1 MKNLLTVVI
10 PIYNESENI
19 FPLYDR
25 LSKVLDEVANKYQ
38 LKSEILFVNDGST
51 DSSIDNIR
59 LLHERDQRV
68 KLLSFSRNFGHQ
80 IAITAG
86 LDYSDGSLVVVM
98 DGDLQHP
105 PELIPQ
111 LIEQWQ
117 AGYEIVY
124 TIRQDT
130 AKASIAKRLTSR
142 LFYKLLQ
149 FMSPVAIPEGS
160 ADFRL
165 MDRKTVEALNR
176 LREKDRF
183 LRGLIPWIGFRQIGV
198 PYSADKRYAGRSKY
212 STGKMLRLA
221 ADGILSFSIIPL
233 RLSFF
238 LGLVVSLFAF
248 LYALYALVVFAT
260 GRAMPGWTSILIAV
274 LVLGGIQLIVLGIVG
289 EYIGRIYQEVKNRPI
304 YIIRETLGLEDKKWG
319 SYS

>member
-25 LSKVLDEVANKYQ
+25 LSKVLDEVSRKYQ

-86 LDYSDGSLVVVM
+86 LDYSDGALVVVM

-149 FMSPVAIPEGS
+149 FMSPVTIPEGS

-198 PYSADKRYAGRSKY
+198 PYSADKRHAGQSKY

-221 ADGILSFSIIPL
+221 VDGILSFSIIPL

-238 LGLVVSLFAF
+238 LGLVVSLSAF

-260 GRAMPGWTSILIAV
+260 GRATPGWTSILIVV
-274 LVLGGIQLIVLGIVG
+274 LVLGGLQMIVLGIVG

-304 YIIRETLGLEDKKWG
+304 YIIRETLGLENNR
-319 SYS
+319 

>member
-1 MKNLLTVVI
+1 MRNSLTVVI

-19 FPLYDR
+19 LPLYDR
-25 LSKVLDEVANKYQ
+25 LSKVLDEIFRKFQ
-38 LKSEILFVNDGST
+38 IESEILFVNDGST
-51 DSSIDNIR
+51 DNSIDNIR
-59 LLHERDQRV
+59 SLHERDRRV

-80 IAITAG
+80 IAVTAG
-86 LDYSDGSLVVVM
+86 LDYSAGALVVVM

-117 AGYEIVY
+117 AGYDIVY

-130 AKASIAKRLTSR
+130 AKASVAKRLTSH
-142 LFYKLLQ
+142 LFYRLLQ
-149 FMSPVAIPEGS
+149 FMSPVTIPEGS

-165 MDRKTVEALNR
+165 MDRKTVDALNR

-183 LRGLIPWIGFRQIGV
+183 LRGLIPWIGFRQIGI
-198 PYSADKRYAGRSKY
+198 PYSADKRHAGRSKY
-212 STGKMLRLA
+212 STGKMMRLA
-221 ADGILSFSIIPL
+221 IDGILSFSIIPL

-248 LYALYALVVFAT
+248 LYALYVLVVFAL
-260 GRAMPGWTSILIAV
+260 GRAIPGWTSILIAV
-274 LVLGGIQLIVLGIVG
+274 LVLGGIQMIVLGVVG

-304 YIIRETLGLEDKKWG
+304 YIIRETLGLEDNR
-319 SYS
+319 

>member
-25 LSKVLDEVANKYQ
+25 LSKVLDEVSQKYK

-59 LLHERDQRV
+59 LLHGRDQRV

-86 LDYSDGSLVVVM
+86 LDYSDSALVVVM

-149 FMSPVAIPEGS
+149 LMSPVTIPEGS

-221 ADGILSFSIIPL
+221 VDGILSFSIIPL
-233 RLSFF
+233 RLSLF
-238 LGLVVSLFAF
+238 LGLVVSLSAF
-248 LYALYALVVFAT
+248 LYALYVLVIFAT
-260 GRAMPGWTSILIAV
+260 GRAMPGWTSILIVV
-274 LVLGGIQLIVLGIVG
+274 LVLGGLQMIVLGIVG

-304 YIIRETLGLEDKKWG
+304 YIIRETLGLENNR
-319 SYS
+319 

>member
-1 MKNLLTVVI
+1 MKNSLTVVI

-19 FPLYDR
+19 LPLYGR
-25 LSKVLDEVANKYQ
+25 LSKVLDEVSQKYQ
-38 LKSEILFVNDGST
+38 IKSEILFVDDGST
-51 DSSIDNIR
+51 DSSIDNII
-59 LLHERDQRV
+59 LLHERDRRV
-68 KLLSFSRNFGHQ
+68 KLVSFSRNFGHQ
-80 IAITAG
+80 MAVTAG
-86 LDYSDGSLVVVM
+86 LDYGSGDVIVIM

-111 LIEQWQ
+111 LIQQWQ

-142 LFYKLLQ
+142 LFYRLMQ
-149 FMSPVAIPEGS
+149 FMSRVTIPEGS

-165 MDRKTVEALNR
+165 MDRQTVEVFKS

-183 LRGLIPWIGFRQIGV
+183 LRGLIPWVGFRQIGV
-198 PYSADKRYAGRSKY
+198 SYSADKRYAGQSKY
-212 STGKMLRLA
+212 STLKMLRLA
-221 ADGILSFSIIPL
+221 LDGILSFSIVPL

-238 LGLVVSLFAF
+238 LGLIVSLLGF
-248 LYALYALVVFAT
+248 LYALYAFAVFVA

-274 LVLGGIQLIVLGIVG
+274 LILGGVQMIVLGMVG
-289 EYIGRIYQEVKNRPI
+289 EYIGRIYQEVKNRPL
-304 YIIRETLGLEDKKWG
+304 YIVRRTLGLEDQT
-319 SYS
+319 

>member
-1 MKNLLTVVI
+1 MKNSLSVVI

-25 LSKVLDEVANKYQ
+25 LSKVLDEVSRKYQ
-38 LKSEILFVNDGST
+38 IKSEILFVNDGST

-59 LLHERDQRV
+59 LLHKRDQRV

-80 IAITAG
+80 VAITAG
-86 LDYSDGSLVVVM
+86 LDYSDGDLVVVM

-124 TIRQDT
+124 TIRKDT
-130 AKASIAKRLTSR
+130 AKVSIAKRLTSR
-142 LFYKLLQ
+142 MFYRLLQ
-149 FMSPVAIPEGS
+149 FMSPVTIPEGS

-165 MDRKTVEALNR
+165 MDRQSVEALKG

-198 PYSADKRYAGRSKY
+198 PYSADRRYAGQSKY
-212 STGKMLRLA
+212 STGKMLHLA

-233 RLSFF
+233 RLSLF
-238 LGLVVSLFAF
+238 LGLVVSLCAF
-248 LYALYALVVFAT
+248 LYALYALVIFAT
-260 GRAMPGWTSILIAV
+260 GRAIPGWASILIVV
-274 LVLGGIQLIVLGIVG
+274 LILGGLQMIVLGIVG

-304 YIIRETLGLEDKKWG
+304 YIIRETLGLEDKKCG

>member
-25 LSKVLDEVANKYQ
+25 LSNVLDEVANKYQ
-38 LKSEILFVNDGST
+38 LKSEIILVNDGST
-51 DSSIDNIR
+51 DGSIDNIR

-86 LDYSDGSLVVVM
+86 LDYSDGDLVVVM

-105 PELIPQ
+105 PELIPR

-130 AKASIAKRLTSR
+130 AKTGIAKRLTSH
-142 LFYKLLQ
+142 LFYKLIQL
-149 FMSPVAIPEGS
+149 MSPVTIPEGG

-165 MDRKTVEALNR
+165 MDRKTVEALNS

-183 LRGLIPWIGFRQIGV
+183 LRGLIPWIGFRQIGI
-198 PYSADKRYAGRSKY
+198 PYSADKRHAGRSKY
-212 STGKMLRLA
+212 SLGKMLRLA
-221 ADGILSFSIIPL
+221 VDGILSFSIIPL
-233 RLSFF
+233 RLSLF
-238 LGLVVSLFAF
+238 LGLVVSLCAF
-248 LYALYALVVFAT
+248 IYALYALVVFAT
-260 GRAMPGWTSILIAV
+260 GHAMQGWTSILIVV
-274 LVLGGIQLIVLGIVG
+274 LVLGGLQMIVLGIVG

-304 YIIRETLGLEDKKWG
+304 YIIRETLGLENNR
-319 SYS
+319 

>member
-1 MKNLLTVVI
+1 MKNSLSIVI

-25 LSKVLDEVANKYQ
+25 LSKVIDEVSQKYQ
-38 LKSEILFVNDGST
+38 IKSEILFVNDGSS
-51 DSSIDNIR
+51 DSSTDNIK

-86 LDYSDGSLVVVM
+86 LDYSTGVLVIVM

-130 AKASIAKRLTSR
+130 AKASIVKRLTSR
-142 LFYKLLQ
+142 LFYRLLQ
-149 FMSPVAIPEGS
+149 FMSPVTIPEGS

-165 MDRKTVEALNR
+165 MDRKTVEALNS

-198 PYSADKRYAGRSKY
+198 PYLADKRYAGQSKY

-221 ADGILSFSIIPL
+221 IDGILSFSIIPL

-238 LGLVVSLFAF
+238 LGLIVSLFAF
-248 LYALYALVVFAT
+248 LYAVYVLVVFAT
-260 GRAMPGWTSILIAV
+260 GHAMPGWTSILVAI
-274 LVLGGIQLIVLGIVG
+274 LVLGGIQMIVLGIVG

-304 YIIRETLGLEDKKWG
+304 YIIRETLGLEDNR
-319 SYS
+319 